1 MTKTIH
7 MFKVWFTLNDILD
20 ENDEHDQNYQSTYL
34 IQTFKVIRAHELFKP
49 RFACSVDIYISR
61 IASAAFS
68 IQLQFFVLVEILIN
82 LVRLV
87 VGPSFFFNVEFDVFL

>member
-1 MTKTIH
+1 

-20 ENDEHDQNYQSTYL
+20 ENDEHDQNYQSTTYL

-49 RFACSVDIYISR
+49 RFACSVDVYIGR
-61 IASAAFS
+61 ITSAAFG

-87 VGPSFFFNVEFDVFL
+87 VSSSFFFNVEFDVFL